1 MELHDILLPFELKI
15 FMDEAGRGPLA
26 GPVSV
31 WSVLQCVAFDTSLFA
46 DSKKLTPKR
55 REFIFSTMEELK
67 NLKKLEFGLGFASAR
82 EIDEFGIIWS
92 IQLASVRSLFQLI
105 NSFYEDILRDILL
118 KSVWWEDHI
127 FQIIMDDYLSIGTH
141 GKSSDDSNTSDRQ
154 LGFLRLFMQ
163 TSQRQFVFRG
173 LIRDGNHM
181 FGLDA
186 LLNCRVQTIIKWDGK
201 VPLIG
206 AASIVAKVVR
216 DRYMLQVD
224 SIYPDFW
231 FAKHKWYGT
240 LYHREKITSAM
251 AHMKKKD
258 KRVLSILSPEH
269 RLSYLKN
276 FDRA

>member
-1 MELHDILLPFELKI
+1 
-15 FMDEAGRGPLA
+15 MDEAGRGPLA

-105 NSFYEDILRDILL
+105 VCFYEDILRDKLL
-118 KSVWWEDHI
+118 ASVWGEDHI
-127 FQIIMDDYLSIGTH
+127 FQIIMDNCVRNLGLSRPQSLKDGRSKPT
-141 GKSSDDSNTSDRQ
+141 SLWSDDEQ
-154 LGFLRLFMQ
+154 LQFLHLFFH

-173 LIRDGNHM
+173 LIWDGNHV
-181 FGLDA
+181 FGLDE
-186 LLNCRVQTIIKWDGK
+186 LLGCRVQTIIKWDGK

-240 LYHREKITSAM
+240 LYHREKITSAI